1 MFLPTHLFAD
11 WLSLVFKH
19 VVDDG
24 YTTALYLHNAIHEVS
39 RKLTSF
45 SESQL
50 QIPKKENGVG
60 PHRVGH
66 PTMV

>member
-1 MFLPTHLFAD
+1 MFLPTHPSAD

-19 VVDDG
+19 AVDDG
-24 YTTALYLHNAIHEVS
+24 YTTALYLHNSIHEIS
-39 RKLTSF
+39 RKLTSV

-66 PTMV
+66 PTMA